1 MLASAPLIL
10 SNLISSPTGMGQA
23 VVVFDEML
31 LLFCEVWVSY
41 REWTLN
47 YPVFTGRTR
56 AGLAEKQQQT
66 NNMQCFLTPT
76 PSSPS
81 APDYLLISL

>member
-47 YPVFTGRTR
+47 YPECSQGGR
-56 AGLAEKQQQT
+56 GQ
-66 NNMQCFLTPT
+66 
-76 PSSPS
+76 
-81 APDYLLISL
+81 D